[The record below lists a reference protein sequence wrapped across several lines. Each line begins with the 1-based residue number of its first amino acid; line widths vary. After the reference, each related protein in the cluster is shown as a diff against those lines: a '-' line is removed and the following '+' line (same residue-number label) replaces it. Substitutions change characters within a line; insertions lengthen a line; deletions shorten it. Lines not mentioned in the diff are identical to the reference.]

1 MPQLT
6 GFAAQR
12 WVLGWKDAA
21 KLLGPDPLQTMKF
34 HAPTAVLA
42 GALAL
47 PFLGGG
53 SGTVGGTM
61 PEFEAL
67 KWYNTPPLS
76 IEDLKD
82 KAVLIEV
89 FRTW

>member
-1 MPQLT
+1 
-6 GFAAQR
+6 
-12 WVLGWKDAA
+12 
-21 KLLGPDPLQTMKF
+21 
-34 HAPTAVLA
+34 
-42 GALAL
+42 
-47 PFLGGG
+47 
-53 SGTVGGTM
+53 M

-76 IEDLKD
+76 LEDLKE

>member
-1 MPQLT
+1 
-6 GFAAQR
+6 
-12 WVLGWKDAA
+12 
-21 KLLGPDPLQTMKF
+21 MKF
-34 HAPTAVLA
+34 QAPAAVLA
-42 GALAL
+42 GALVL
-47 PFLGGG
+47 PFMGGGAPLGG
-53 SGTVGGTM
+53 SM

-76 IEDLKD
+76 LEDLKE

>member
-1 MPQLT
+1 M
-6 GFAAQR
+6 R
-12 WVLGWKDAA
+12 I
-21 KLLGPDPLQTMKF
+21 
-34 HAPTAVLA
+34 PTSTVVLA
-42 GALAL
+42 GCVAL

-53 SGTVGGTM
+53 PAAVGGTM

-76 IEDLKD
+76 REDLKE

>member
-1 MPQLT
+1 
-6 GFAAQR
+6 
-12 WVLGWKDAA
+12 
-21 KLLGPDPLQTMKF
+21 MKF
-34 HAPTAVLA
+34 HAPVAVLA

-53 SGTVGGTM
+53 GGPEGGTM
-61 PEFEAL
+61 PELKAL

-76 IEDLKD
+76 IEDFKQ

>member
-1 MPQLT
+1 M
-6 GFAAQR
+6 R
-12 WVLGWKDAA
+12 
-21 KLLGPDPLQTMKF
+21 F
-34 HAPTAVLA
+34 HAPVVVLA

-47 PFLGGG
+47 PFVGGG
-53 SGTVGGTM
+53 PPLSGSM

-76 IEDLKD
+76 LEDLKE